1 MQVAVHLSN
10 TYGDEANKVADLSSL
25 TGKRWP
31 VIGRRL
37 HEEFPYIEAEVMYAV
52 KEYARTAVDVLARRT
67 RLSFLNVLAAE
78 EALPRVIQIMAKEL
92 KWDEQK
98 AKVGRFSLVIVWLDK
113 HLVLP
118 RKKPIV
124 PKHFSFARWVLI
136 WNVICVEMCRSIL
149 PEKKWA
155 TTWNISDASMS
166 KTKAFWRW
174 AI

>member
-98 AKVGRFSLVIVWLDK
+98 AKVGSSFSR
-113 HLVLP
+113 P
-118 RKKPIV
+118 R
-124 PKHFSFARWVLI
+124 LI
-136 WNVICVEMCRSIL
+136 G
-149 PEKKWA
+149 
-155 TTWNISDASMS
+155 
-166 KTKAFWRW
+166 
-174 AI
+174 